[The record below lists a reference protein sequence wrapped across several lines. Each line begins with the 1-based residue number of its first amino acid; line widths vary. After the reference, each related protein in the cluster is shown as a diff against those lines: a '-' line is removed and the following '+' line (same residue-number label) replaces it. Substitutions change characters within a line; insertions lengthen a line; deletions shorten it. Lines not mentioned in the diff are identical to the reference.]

1 MAVVDEISENL
12 RFREYLPF
20 YSLKTACGKFGDGEA
35 VECEGW
41 VKVEGCGRLDDRM
54 FVVRASGRS
63 MKPKIH
69 DGDLCVMRANPQGT
83 RQGKDVLAEHRGVA
97 DIETGGAYSIKRYSS
112 EKVAAEDGSW
122 RHERIIL
129 SPLNHEYD
137 PIVID
142 GDSEGD
148 YRIVAE
154 LVKVL

>member
-1 MAVVDEISENL
+1 MRVNFEVPDNL

-20 YSLKTACGKFGDGEA
+20 YSLRAACAKFGDGEA

-41 VKVEGCGRLDDRM
+41 VKVEGCGRLDEEM

-63 MKPKIH
+63 MEPKIH

-83 RQGKDVLAEHRGVA
+83 RQGKDVLAEHRRM
-97 DIETGGAYSIKRYSS
+97 DDPETGGAYSIKRYSS
-112 EKVAAEDGSW
+112 EKVATDDGSW

-129 SPLNHEYD
+129 SPLNRDYE

-142 GDSEGD
+142 EDSDGDC
-148 YRIVAE
+148 RIIAE

>member
-1 MAVVDEISENL
+1 
-12 RFREYLPF
+12 
-20 YSLKTACGKFGDGEA
+20 
-35 VECEGW
+35 
-41 VKVEGCGRLDDRM
+41 
-54 FVVRASGRS
+54 
-63 MKPKIH
+63 
-69 DGDLCVMRANPQGT
+69 MRANPQGT

-142 GDSEGD
+142 GDLEGD